1 MRDRHTPT
9 EEAIVLCHLGVPRLD
24 VAHWSLA
31 IAGLVARPLTLTFDD
46 LLRYSKTEITSI
58 HQCAG
63 SPLQPLEPTRRICN
77 LRWGGARLVHVL
89 ADCGPHASA
98 RYIWSHGADYGEFGG
113 VSVEAYIK
121 DLPIGRVH
129 ADVLIAYEMNGAP
142 LPAEHGYPARLV
154 VPGFYGTNSVKWL
167 TRLEFAEGRAQGPF
181 TTRWYNDPTFDE
193 SGRPNGGTTPV
204 WSIAPESI
212 IVSPALDEWIDHSA
226 EREIFGWAWADEG
239 IAGVDIS
246 TDDGKT
252 WQAANIEPARDREW
266 QGFSLAWKP
275 HARGNVTLL
284 ARAVSNTGAR
294 QPLSGWRNAI
304 HRVSVKVV

>member
-1 MRDRHTPT
+1 MQERHTPT
-9 EEAIVLCHLGVPRLD
+9 DQTIVLCHLGVPRLD

-31 IAGLVARPLTLTFDD
+31 VAGLVARPLTLTFDD
-46 LLRYSKTEITSI
+46 LLRYPKAEITSV

-77 LRWGGARLVHVL
+77 LRWGGARLVDVL
-89 ADCGPHASA
+89 ANCGPLASA

-113 VSVEAYIK
+113 ASVEAYIK
-121 DLPIGRVH
+121 DLPITRVH

-142 LPAEHGYPARLV
+142 LAAEHGYPARLI

-167 TRLEFAEGRAQGPF
+167 TRLELAEGRSQGPF
-181 TTRWYNDPTFDE
+181 TTRWYNDPTFDD

-212 IVSPALDEWIDHSA
+212 IVSPAPDELIDHST
-226 EREIFGWAWADEG
+226 ERAIFGWAWADEG
-239 IAGVDIS
+239 IASVDIS
-246 TDDGKT
+246 TDDGQT
-252 WQAANIEPARDREW
+252 WQAANIEPARGREW
-266 QGFSLAWKP
+266 RRFSLPWKP
-275 HARGNVTLL
+275 NTRGNVTLL

-294 QPLSGWRNAI
+294 QPLSGWRNAV
-304 HRVSVKVV
+304 HRVSVNVV